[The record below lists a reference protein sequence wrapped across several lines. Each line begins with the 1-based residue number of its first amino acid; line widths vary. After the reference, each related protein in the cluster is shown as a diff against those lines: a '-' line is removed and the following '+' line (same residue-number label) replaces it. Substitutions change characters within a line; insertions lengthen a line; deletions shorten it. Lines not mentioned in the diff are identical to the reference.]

1 MVQKYKFEYKE
12 QVVDGKKFQLIECHT
27 WPYLNIQVLATTPDR
42 FEADVIKVKER
53 AMCGYIDTDRTFIFK
68 HAGGESHIEINQKNH
83 TEVYEG
89 MKAIMNAAVKWWIQ
103 NRHKYNNPHTVYWQ
117 DVVKT
122 KGV

>member
-1 MVQKYKFEYKE
+1 MVYDFEYKE
-12 QVVDGKKFQLIECHT
+12 PVVDGKKFQLIECHT
-27 WPYLNIQVLATTPDR
+27 WPYLNIQVLATTPGR
-42 FEADVIKVKER
+42 FEADVKKVKER

-68 HAGGESHIEINQKNH
+68 HAGGEPHIEINQKNH

-89 MKAIMNAAVKWWIQ
+89 MKAIMNAAVEWWSQ
-103 NRHKYNNPHTVYWQ
+103 NRHKYNDPHTVYWQ